1 MFAPSIA
8 ASTAAAGYDG
18 RARSYCS
25 ASSPND
31 RRRSSSTRAILAGA
45 SRVRAMP
52 LGAGPNR
59 RPVIPEGR
67 RRRVTDRAAPRLAWG
82 IPNRRGVDT
91 ILPEVS
97 LIGAQTLSGAEKAA
111 QSGPLP
117 SGPQGVPLRREAD
130 VSRPPSQHRRD
141 RRHCHRLGVE
151 SVVDNVANVVDG
163 HQPFGARSDHLEAE
177 GIIDREHR
185 SVGGGISGADP
196 LCLRAL
202 ASDPLEYGRL
212 CPLG

>member
-1 MFAPSIA
+1 MGHPQ
-8 ASTAAAGYDG
+8 
-18 RARSYCS
+18 
-25 ASSPND
+25 P
-31 RRRSSSTRAILAGA
+31 
-45 SRVRAMP
+45 P
-52 LGAGPNR
+52 
-59 RPVIPEGR
+59 
-67 RRRVTDRAAPRLAWG
+67 
-82 IPNRRGVDT
+82 GVDT

-141 RRHCHRLGVE
+141 GRHCHWLGVE
-151 SVVDNVANVVDG
+151 SVVDDVANVVDG
-163 HQPFGARSDHLEAE
+163 HQSFGARSDPLEAE

-185 SVGGGISGADP
+185 TVRGGISGTDP
-196 LCLRAL
+196 LCLTVL